1 MPGFTINTVTL
12 SGNLTRDPEHR
23 TTTGGTSVVKLR
35 IASNERYKNQT
46 TGEWDDRPGYYDIT
60 IWKGMAD
67 WVASNIKKGD
77 QVVVEGRLRW
87 REWETDEGQ
96 KRQAVDITANS
107 IVPVTRDGK
116 GSGGS
121 GRSYADDDAD
131 VPIDTAD
138 LPPVGSMSGAPAT
151 GDDDIPF

>member
-23 TTTGGTSVVKLR
+23 TTSGGTSVVKLR

-87 REWETDEGQ
+87 REWETDEA
-96 KRQAVDITANS
+96 RNARPSTSPPTAS
-107 IVPVTRDGK
+107 SP
-116 GSGGS
+116 S
-121 GRSYADDDAD
+121 
-131 VPIDTAD
+131 
-138 LPPVGSMSGAPAT
+138 PAT
-151 GDDDIPF
+151 ARAQAARVAATPTTTPTCPSTPQTYRRSAP

>member
-12 SGNLTRDPEHR
+12 SGNLTKDPEHR
-23 TTTGGTSVVKLR
+23 TTSGGTSVCKLR
-35 IASNERYKNQT
+35 IASNERYKDQT
-46 TGEWDDRPGYYDIT
+46 TGDWSDRPGYYDVT

-87 REWETDEGQ
+87 REWETDDGH

-107 IVPVTRDGK
+107 IVPVTRDGQGG
-116 GSGGS
+116 GSGG
-121 GRSYADDDAD
+121 RSYSDSDAD
-131 VPIDTAD
+131 APIDSGD
-138 LPPVGSMSGAPAT
+138 LPKSGAASSPT
-151 GDDDIPF
+151 SGEDDIPF